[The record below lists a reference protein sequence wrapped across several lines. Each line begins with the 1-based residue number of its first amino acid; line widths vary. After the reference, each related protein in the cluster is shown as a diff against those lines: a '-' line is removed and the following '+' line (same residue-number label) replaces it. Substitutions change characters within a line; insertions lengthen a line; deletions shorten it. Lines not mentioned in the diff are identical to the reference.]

1 MDKKI
6 TDIQNLF
13 WSAYRKFSRTGNMAE
28 YNADLQRI
36 VEKYASDNPMR
47 EFCVDLAIAWAK
59 IVNELR
65 RWML

>member
-36 VEKYASDNPMR
+36 LEKYASDKPMR
-47 EFCVDLAIAWAK
+47 EFCEDLAIAWAK

>member
-36 VEKYASDNPMR
+36 VEKYASDKPMR
-47 EFCVDLAIAWAK
+47 EFCVDLAIAWVK